1 MSFAARARATIA
13 NRGTRDQLEGS
24 RDKLGELAELQAA
37 LRRVATLVARG
48 VPASEVFSTV
58 AEELARTL
66 GASNAALWRYETDGT
81 ATLISAHDD
90 PLQATT
96 MPVGSR
102 WPLEGENIVAMI
114 SDSGRPA
121 RMDTHDNAAG
131 WAAARI
137 RELGLHSG
145 VGAPIV
151 VEGRLWGAAIV
162 ACAEPG
168 PFPPDT
174 EHRLTDFADLVATA
188 IANADARDELRAS
201 RDELHELAERQAAL
215 RRVATLVARGVDPS
229 ELFKAVAEEMSH
241 HLGAEVTAVWRYEP
255 DGSAVLVAT
264 NVDAD
269 PRLSVGA
276 RMTLEGE
283 NLLAIVLDTGRP
295 VRQDSIDSGN
305 ATGSTIKRIREIG
318 IRTAIGAPIVVD
330 SRVWGMAGLGSTSPD
345 PLPADTEERIS
356 DFAELVATAI
366 ANAAA
371 RNELIASRARI
382 VAAADD
388 ARRRLER
395 DLHDG
400 AQQRLVS
407 LGLQLRLAEG
417 SAPPELQEQLAGVMS
432 GLTAVSE
439 ELQQISRGIH
449 PAILS
454 KGGLGPALKTLARRC
469 PVPVN
474 VDVDVERRL
483 PEPVEVAAY
492 YVVAEALTNAAKY
505 ADASEVDV
513 CAKTK
518 GAHLDLSIHDDGIGG
533 ADSRKGSGLIGLKD
547 RVEVLGGH
555 MQIASHP
562 GSGTSLHVTIPAA
575 ADASG
580 RPV

>member
-1 MSFAARARATIA
+1 MT
-13 NRGTRDQLEGS
+13 DD
-24 RDKLGELAELQAA
+24 RDKFGELAELQAA

-58 AEELARTL
+58 AEELARAL
-66 GASNAALWRYETDGT
+66 GASNASLWRYESDGA

-102 WPLEGENIVAMI
+102 WPLDGENIVARI
-114 SDSGRPA
+114 FDGGRPA

-151 VEGRLWGAAIV
+151 VEGRLWGAAV
-162 ACAEPG
+162 VGSAEPR

-174 EHRLTDFADLVATA
+174 ENRVTDFADLVATA
-188 IANADARDELRAS
+188 IANADARDEL
-201 RDELHELAERQAAL
+201 HELAELQAAL
-215 RRVATLVARGVDPS
+215 RRVATLVARAVDPS

-241 HLGAEVTAVWRYEP
+241 HLGTGLTALWRYEP
-255 DGSAVLVAT
+255 DGSAILVAT
-264 NVDAD
+264 NVDPD
-269 PRLSVGA
+269 PRLSVGT
-276 RMTLEGE
+276 RTTLEGE
-283 NLLAIVLDTGRP
+283 NLLAMVLDTGRP
-295 VRQDSIDSGN
+295 ARQDNIDTDN
-305 ATGSTIKRIREIG
+305 ATGSTVGRIREIG
-318 IRTAIGAPIVVD
+318 IRTAVGAPIVVD
-330 SRVWGMAGLGSTSPD
+330 GRVWGMAGLGSTSPD
-345 PLPADTEERIS
+345 PLSADTEARIS
-356 DFAELVATAI
+356 DFADLVAIAI

-371 RNELIASRARI
+371 REELIASRARI

-417 SAPPELQEQLAGVMS
+417 SAPPELQEQLAAVVS
-432 GLTAVSE
+432 GLTAVSQ

-469 PVPVN
+469 PVPVH
-474 VDVDVERRL
+474 VDVAVDRRL
-483 PEPVEVAAY
+483 PDPVEVAAY

-505 ADASEVDV
+505 AHASEVTV
-513 CAKTK
+513 CAETK
-518 GAHLDLSIHDDGIGG
+518 GVNLDLSIQDDGIGG

-547 RVEVLGGH
+547 RVEVLGGY

-562 GSGTSLHVTIPAA
+562 GNGTSVHVTIPVA
-575 ADASG
+575 ADATG
-580 RPV
+580 QAP

>member
-1 MSFAARARATIA
+1 MT
-13 NRGTRDQLEGS
+13 DD
-24 RDKLGELAELQAA
+24 RDKFGELAGLQAA

-58 AEELARTL
+58 AEELARAL
-66 GASNAALWRYETDGT
+66 GASNAALWRYEFDGT

-102 WPLEGENIVAMI
+102 WPLDGENIAARI
-114 SDSGRPA
+114 FDSGRPA

-151 VEGRLWGAAIV
+151 VEGRLWGAAV
-162 ACAEPG
+162 VGSAEPR

-174 EHRLTDFADLVATA
+174 ENRVTDFADLVATA
-188 IANADARDELRAS
+188 IANADARDEL
-201 RDELHELAERQAAL
+201 HELAELQAAL
-215 RRVATLVARGVDPS
+215 RRVATLVARAVEPS
-229 ELFKAVAEEMSH
+229 ELFKAVAEEMSQ
-241 HLGAEVTAVWRYEP
+241 HLGAKLTALWRYQP
-255 DGSAVLVAT
+255 DGSAILVAT
-264 NVDAD
+264 NVDAA
-269 PRLSVGA
+269 PRLPVGT

-283 NLLAIVLDTGRP
+283 NLLAMVLETGRP
-295 VRQDSIDSGN
+295 ARQDSIETDN
-305 ATGSTIKRIREIG
+305 ASGSTVGLIREIG
-318 IRTAIGAPIVVD
+318 LRTAVGAPIVVD
-330 SRVWGMAGLGSTSPD
+330 RRVWGMAGLGSTNPD
-345 PLPADTEERIS
+345 PLPADTEERVS
-356 DFAELVATAI
+356 DFADLVAIAI

-371 RNELIASRARI
+371 RDDLIASRARI

-417 SAPPELQEQLAGVMS
+417 SAPPGLKEQLAAVVS
-432 GLTAVSE
+432 GLTAVSQ

-469 PVPVN
+469 PVPVH
-474 VDVDVERRL
+474 VDVAVDRRL
-483 PEPVEVAAY
+483 PDPVEVAAY

-505 ADASEVDV
+505 AHASEVTV
-513 CAKTK
+513 CAETK
-518 GAHLDLSIHDDGIGG
+518 GVNLDLSIQDDGIGG

-547 RVEVLGGH
+547 RVEVLGGY

-562 GSGTSLHVTIPAA
+562 GTGTSVHVTIPVV
-575 ADASG
+575 ADATG
-580 RPV
+580 QAP

>member
-1 MSFAARARATIA
+1 VT
-13 NRGTRDQLEGS
+13 DD
-24 RDKLGELAELQAA
+24 RDKFGELAELQAA

-58 AEELARTL
+58 AEELARAL
-66 GASNAALWRYETDGT
+66 GASNAALWRYESDGT

-102 WPLEGENIVAMI
+102 WPLDGENIAARI
-114 SDSGRPA
+114 FDSGRPA

-151 VEGRLWGAAIV
+151 VEGRLWGAAV
-162 ACAEPG
+162 VGSAEPR

-174 EHRLTDFADLVATA
+174 ENRVTDFADLVATA
-188 IANADARDELRAS
+188 IANADARDEL
-201 RDELHELAERQAAL
+201 HELAELQAAL
-215 RRVATLVARGVDPS
+215 RRVATLVARAVEPS
-229 ELFKAVAEEMSH
+229 ELFKAVAEEMSQ
-241 HLGAEVTAVWRYEP
+241 HLGAKLTALWRYQP
-255 DGSAVLVAT
+255 DGSAILVAT
-264 NVDAD
+264 NVDAA
-269 PRLSVGA
+269 PRLPVGT

-283 NLLAIVLDTGRP
+283 NLLAMVLETGRP
-295 VRQDSIDSGN
+295 ARQDSIETDN
-305 ATGSTIKRIREIG
+305 ASGSTVGLIREIG
-318 IRTAIGAPIVVD
+318 LRTAVGAPVVVD
-330 SRVWGMAGLGSTSPD
+330 RRVWGMAGLGSTNPD
-345 PLPADTEERIS
+345 PLPADTEERVS
-356 DFAELVATAI
+356 DFADLVAIAI

-371 RNELIASRARI
+371 RDDLIASRARI

-417 SAPPELQEQLAGVMS
+417 SAPPGLKEQLAAVVS
-432 GLTAVSE
+432 GLTTVSQ

-469 PVPVN
+469 PVPVH
-474 VDVDVERRL
+474 VDVAVDRRL
-483 PEPVEVAAY
+483 PDPVEVAAY

-505 ADASEVDV
+505 AHASEVTV
-513 CAKTK
+513 CAETK
-518 GAHLDLSIHDDGIGG
+518 GVNLDLSIQDDGIGG

-547 RVEVLGGH
+547 RVEVLGGY

-562 GSGTSLHVTIPAA
+562 GTGTSVHVTIPVV
-575 ADASG
+575 ADATG
-580 RPV
+580 QAP